1 MQTKKWKVSMMS
13 KSMLMSIFRCF
24 NVAAICALAVWHG
37 YAFFLHQAIERQ
49 PKPQIEF
56 KLQAPAEKTD
66 QTNKA

>member
-1 MQTKKWKVSMMS
+1 
-13 KSMLMSIFRCF
+13 MSIFRCV

-56 KLQAPAEKTD
+56 KLQAPAEKTE